1 MKITNVKF
9 FDQVFMHFSTT
20 AIQIQKI
27 IFIDY
32 RTVFC
37 KQTHGLITQHAQS
50 AAPDVVI
57 SRKKRALQM
66 NDKVHWPKA
75 GEGKNRGQDGW
86 LASPT
91 QATWVSASSRRWWRT
106 EKPGVLQSMRFQ
118 RAGYDW
124 EDWTVWQTCWLYKL
138 VIILSMMSFVDTKQ
152 DQSM

>member
-32 RTVFC
+32 WTVFC
-37 KQTHGLITQHAQS
+37 KQTHSLIILHAQS

-66 NDKVHWPKA
+66 NDKVH
-75 GEGKNRGQDGW
+75 
-86 LASPT
+86 
-91 QATWVSASSRRWWRT
+91 
-106 EKPGVLQSMRFQ
+106 
-118 RAGYDW
+118 
-124 EDWTVWQTCWLYKL
+124 
-138 VIILSMMSFVDTKQ
+138 
-152 DQSM
+152 